1 VAQRPGTTGADVLA
15 GLSGAPSTAA
25 LSVRTTVCP
34 PGFGGGKI
42 AESGGWARGA
52 ALADHLGTFVALV
65 DFGGEGQP
73 GVWVIPSTTMR
84 QHFATLEEPKPY
96 RCRASAEELTP
107 YEEDWDAVEDYL
119 LGVVPTRRGGSTG
132 RRSRN
137 ATARSSWRR
146 WTPRP
151 RASWRLRA

>member
-1 VAQRPGTTGADVLA
+1 VGK
-15 GLSGAPSTAA
+15 
-25 LSVRTTVCP
+25 
-34 PGFGGGKI
+34 GG
-42 AESGGWARGA
+42 
-52 ALADHLGTFVALV
+52 ALAHHLGTFVALV

-107 YEEDWDAVEDYL
+107 YEEDWDAVEDYCSAY
-119 LGVVPTRRGGSTG
+119 VPTRRGGSTR

-137 ATARSSWRR
+137 ATVRR
-146 WTPRP
+146 VRGGAG
-151 RASWRLRA
+151 R